1 MPDGIPKQEVEI
13 PRVASLVAD
22 GKVAFP
28 TDLSPQIEGQ
38 LVQSVRALQ
47 RKKFI
52 SLIARL
58 IALDICDEE
67 AKKDG
72 THDLSEVRPE

>member
-28 TDLSPQIEGQ
+28 TDLTPEMEGQ
-38 LVQSVRALQ
+38 LAQSVRALQ
-47 RKKFI
+47 RKRFV
-52 SLIARL
+52 SLIARQ
-58 IALDICDEE
+58 IAEDIHVEDM
-67 AKKDG
+67 KKDG
-72 THDLSEVRPE
+72 HR